1 VSSSTVIAPDK
12 KLIGKQPEFSG
23 QERST
28 IRVLMIGPSL
38 DFVGG
43 QAIQALRLLSSLGH
57 LAELEVTFFPLVPVL
72 LRTPVKTKFVT
83 GMMHIQ

>member
-1 VSSSTVIAPDK
+1 VSSSTVIAPHK

-43 QAIQALRLLSSLGH
+43 QAIQALRLLSSFE
-57 LAELEVTFFPLVPVL
+57 LAREKRIPC
-72 LRTPVKTKFVT
+72 
-83 GMMHIQ
+83 